1 MTFQSVKEMT
11 DAVHPA
17 ATVLTDRVS
26 VTDAGAITGE
36 LVDRLAWTAVFGGDA
51 ELRGTAR
58 WIIRNLAASRGIRPS
73 SIHEL
78 YLAMGRGEAGGL
90 TLLAINT
97 LAIAHDTARL

>member
-11 DAVHPA
+11 DAVSPA

-26 VTDAGAITGE
+26 VTNAGAITGE

-73 SIHEL
+73 SIH
-78 YLAMGRGEAGGL
+78 
-90 TLLAINT
+90 
-97 LAIAHDTARL
+97 